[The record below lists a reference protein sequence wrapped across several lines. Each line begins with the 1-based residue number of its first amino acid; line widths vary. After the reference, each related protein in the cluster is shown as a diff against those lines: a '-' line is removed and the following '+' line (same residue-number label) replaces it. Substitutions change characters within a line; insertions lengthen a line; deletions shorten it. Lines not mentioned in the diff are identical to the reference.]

1 MNRKIIITLRDIAKL
16 AGVSTA
22 TVSRV
27 LNKKEKGNMRK
38 ATCERIKRIIKQ
50 TGYTPHALASGLRK
64 GLSNVIGVILPDNV
78 NPYYAQLGKAV
89 ENECFH
95 NGYLTLFCNTNSD
108 RKREAAYIKH
118 LTGQRVSGILLCSTG
133 LTGRE
138 IRELVP
144 DTINVILMDEELE
157 DFSGDVV
164 IGDDY
169 KGGYEGARYLYN
181 LGHADILI
189 ITGPEK
195 RSSTENR
202 LRGCLDFISETG
214 MVYEEK
220 YIMRGD
226 YNLRTAYNIVKE
238 ALINKLGFSVVFAF
252 NDLMAIGAIKALNE
266 NNLSVPQD
274 VSVLG
279 YDNIFIDDL
288 TNPAITTIAT
298 PFEDLGRIAVKRL
311 LERIDSEDKGV
322 ERILLQ
328 PTLIV
333 RESCCQLEK
342 AQRKKY

>member
-1 MNRKIIITLRDIAKL
+1 MNRQTIITLRDIAKL

-89 ENECFH
+89 ENECFN

-133 LTGRE
+133 LTGKE

-202 LRGCLDFISETG
+202 LRGFLDFISETG
-214 MVYEEK
+214 MVCDER

-238 ALINKLGFSVVFAF
+238 ALIKKLRFSVVFAF
-252 NDLMAIGAIKALNE
+252 NDLMAIGVIKAISE

-288 TNPAITTIAT
+288 TNPSITTVAT

-311 LERIDSEDKGV
+311 LERIDSESKRG

-333 RESCCQLEK
+333 RESCCQLKK
-342 AQRKKY
+342 AQRKK

>member
-1 MNRKIIITLRDIAKL
+1 MNRKTIITLRDIAKL

-38 ATCERIKRIIKQ
+38 ATCERIKWIIKQ

-95 NGYLTLFCNTNSD
+95 SGYLTLFCNTNSD

-181 LGHADILI
+181 LGHTDILI

-214 MVYEEK
+214 MVCDGK

-252 NDLMAIGAIKALNE
+252 NDLMAIGVIKALNE

-311 LERIDSEDKGV
+311 LARIDSEDKGV